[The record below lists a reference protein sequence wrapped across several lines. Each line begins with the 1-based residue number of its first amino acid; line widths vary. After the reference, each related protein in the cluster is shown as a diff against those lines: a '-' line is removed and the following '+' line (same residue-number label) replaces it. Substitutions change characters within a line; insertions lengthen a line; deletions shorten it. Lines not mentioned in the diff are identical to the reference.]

1 MNHMDKHREL
11 ILPYPLEATIPT
23 GPDLRPEIPANS
35 VERQTHHSKLTRK
48 HIRTHED
55 PYAFLKHFDTVFL
68 IDDSKSM
75 EKHWNEVG
83 ILLEKIA
90 PICTER
96 DPNGIDIYFVNH
108 RPRGYHMYAAFGLDA
123 DRSGYLHIGQ
133 VTGAPGMRD
142 NVAGIFGRIKELGS
156 HCRLDRRLSYILD
169 RYVHD
174 YERSRR
180 HHGAGSG
187 NTIRPL
193 NLIVITAGITDD
205 NPYDTLI
212 RTARKLDILG
222 APPYQVGVQFF
233 RVGDD
238 EGARQALDIAD
249 NVLSDALDIRDIVDT
264 TTWSG
269 KLGDLSP
276 DAVLKVVLGAVERSI
291 DKQGE

>member
-1 MNHMDKHREL
+1 MDYMNEHQESL
-11 ILPYPLEATIPT
+11 LPYPLESTIPA
-23 GPDLRPEIPANS
+23 GPDPKPEIPVNS
-35 VERQTHHSKLTRK
+35 VKLQTHPSKLTRK
-48 HIRTHED
+48 HIRTRED

-75 EKHWNEVG
+75 KNHWSEVG
-83 ILLEKIA
+83 TLLEKIA

-108 RPRGYHMYAAFGLDA
+108 RPRGYYMYAALGFDQE
-123 DRSGYLHIGQ
+123 RSGYLHIGQ
-133 VTGAPGMRD
+133 AVGVPGMRD
-142 NVAGIFGRIKELGS
+142 NVAGIFSSIKELKS
-156 HCRLDRRLSYILD
+156 RCRLDRRLGYILD
-169 RYVHD
+169 QYMRD
-174 YERSRR
+174 YEQSRKDKSM
-180 HHGAGSG
+180 GLG
-187 NTIRPL
+187 NTLRPL

-238 EGARQALDIAD
+238 EGARKALEVAD
-249 NVLSDALDIRDIVDT
+249 NDLSDALDIRDMVDT

-269 KLGDLSP
+269 GLGDLSP

-291 DKQGE
+291 DKQNE

>member
-1 MNHMDKHREL
+1 LK
-11 ILPYPLEATIPT
+11 
-23 GPDLRPEIPANS
+23 
-35 VERQTHHSKLTRK
+35 RK
-48 HIRTHED
+48 HIRTRED

-75 EKHWNEVG
+75 KNHWSEVG
-83 ILLEKIA
+83 TLLEKIA

-108 RPRGYHMYAAFGLDA
+108 RPRGYYI
-123 DRSGYLHIGQ
+123 S
-133 VTGAPGMRD
+133 
-142 NVAGIFGRIKELGS
+142 IKQLKS
-156 HCRLDRRLSYILD
+156 RCRLDRRLGYILD
-169 RYVHD
+169 QYMRD
-174 YERSRR
+174 YEQSRKDKSM
-180 HHGAGSG
+180 GLG
-187 NTIRPL
+187 NTLRPL

-238 EGARQALDIAD
+238 EGARKALEVAD
-249 NVLSDALDIRDIVDT
+249 NDLSDALDIRDMVDT

-269 KLGDLSP
+269 GLGDLSP

-291 DKQGE
+291 DKQN

>member
-1 MNHMDKHREL
+1 MDHVDERLESS
-11 ILPYPLEATIPT
+11 LPYPLESTIPAS
-23 GPDLRPEIPANS
+23 PDLKPKRSAKP
-35 VERQTHHSKLTRK
+35 VEHKKHHAKLTRK
-48 HIRTHED
+48 HISTPDD
-55 PYAFLKHFDTVFL
+55 PYAFLKHFDTIFL

-75 EKHWNEVG
+75 EKHWGEVG
-83 ILLEKIA
+83 MLLEKIA

-96 DPNGIDIYFVNH
+96 DPNGVDIYFVNH
-108 RPRGYHMYAAFGLDA
+108 RPRGYLMYAALGFDA

-133 VTGAPGMRD
+133 SVGVPEMRD
-142 NVAGIFGRIKELGS
+142 NVAGIFGSIKKLGS

-169 RYVHD
+169 RYVHE

-180 HHGAGSG
+180 DRGTGSG
-187 NTIRPL
+187 NTVRPL
-193 NLIVITAGITDD
+193 NLIVITAGVTDD

-238 EGARQALDIAD
+238 EGARQALDFAD
-249 NVLSDALDIRDIVDT
+249 DGLSDALDIRDIVDT
-264 TTWSG
+264 TTWGG

-291 DKQGE
+291 DKQKA